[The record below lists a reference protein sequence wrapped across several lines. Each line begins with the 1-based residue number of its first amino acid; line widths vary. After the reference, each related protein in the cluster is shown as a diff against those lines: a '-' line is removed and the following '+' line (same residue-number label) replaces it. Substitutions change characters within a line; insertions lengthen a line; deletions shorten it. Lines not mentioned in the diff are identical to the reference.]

1 MFTKEEAKQRVK
13 EIVEDFEKKIEY
25 YSNTKTDEGNIE
37 TKLLEPLF
45 YALGW
50 TKDDFEKREKMQR
63 KEGRGISDY
72 AFKLNTRTVFFLEAK
87 KVSINIDNDK
97 ATWKQAISYALSR
110 SVPFAVLSN
119 FKSLKIFCVEQE
131 SALNNQFRDLKYSEF
146 ITRFDDLWLLSRE
159 SFEKNMIL
167 DMAVREQRLK
177 KRISINSELLEDF
190 MQSRRLLVDNIEK
203 NYPKKYEINEKD
215 EIIQRLLDRLIFIRK
230 AEDIGINRDK
240 NNKDMELLK
249 EIAALPESKIY
260 TKLKEIFSMYNDTY
274 NSGLF
279 AKGLDSDVDSI
290 SLDGHIIKNLIE
302 HLYESRNREYFYNF
316 DWIDADILGQVY
328 EQYLGKILQQKKSGI
343 SSLKGGQAHKKEQGI
358 YYTPT
363 YIVDYIVKN
372 TIGELLKNK
381 KADVEKIRVLD
392 PACGSGSFLIKAF
405 DRLLDGY
412 KNKHDINQKKLD
424 MQGAYSTKTDILKRN
439 IFGVDLDNKAVEITK
454 LNLLLKAAEAGRK
467 LPSEIDSHIRTGN
480 SLIDDNSAAPNKAF
494 KWDEKF
500 PDIIQYDEKG
510 NLKEGYGFD
519 VIIGNPPYV
528 DIKQLEPSIVR
539 YLFSKYSTVEN
550 RMNLYSAF
558 VERSLSLLKDGGYF
572 GYIIPNSILYN
583 ESYMKIRSLLLRT
596 TTLKKIIRL
605 PDNVFENVKVETI
618 ILIYQKKRETTKNKN
633 CEVLIYPR
641 EATIDSITHKNSQT
655 FLFNQNIWNV
665 DQKIINLSTNE
676 SSNSLLSKIERDTI
690 SLIELCDFSLGLT
703 PYDKYKGHTKKQIDN
718 RVFHATTKKDE
729 TFKPLLSG
737 ENIIRYGIFWNNGEY
752 ISYGNWLGASR
763 EKRFF
768 TNPRIVVRQIISGKS
783 PRIYAGYTE
792 EEIYNAQIGFNL
804 LVKDEHIILVKYV
817 LALLN
822 SKLMTFYHKE
832 KYLDQSKNLFQKIL
846 IANAKKF
853 PIKIISINEQKN
865 IVQLVDKMLFLNK
878 QLNEIGDKKTSR
890 SKEIEAERDRID
902 AEIDGLVY
910 KLYGITEE
918 EKKIIE
924 ESLK

>member
-13 EIVEDFEKKIEY
+13 ELVEDFEKKMEY
-25 YSNTKTDEGNIE
+25 YSNPKTDEGNIE

-50 TKDDFEKREKMQR
+50 AKDDFEKREKMQR

-240 NNKDMELLK
+240 NSKDIELLK

-260 TKLKEIFSMYNDTY
+260 TKLKEIFSRYNDTY

-381 KADVEKIRVLD
+381 KADVEKLRVLD

-405 DRLLDGY
+405 DRILDGY
-412 KNKHDINQKKLD
+412 KNKHDVNQKKLD

-439 IFGVDLDNKAVEITK
+439 IFGVDLDSKAVEITK

-467 LPSEIDSHIRTGN
+467 LPSEIDSNIRTGN
-480 SLIDDNSAAPNKAF
+480 SLIDDPAADKNRFF

-510 NLKEGYGFD
+510 ILKEGYGFD
-519 VIIGNPPYV
+519 VVIGNPPYLLMQPQNTPQELLDYV
-528 DIKQLEPSIVR
+528 KNRFAVAQYKIDL
-539 YLFSKYSTVEN
+539 YHLF
-550 RMNLYSAF
+550 F
-558 VERSLSLLKDGGYF
+558 ERAISLLKEGGCFGFITPNTYLMNIYINNLRKYILDNCKILQIIIIPREVFPDASVDTAITILQKESNKKRRMNNPVEVLEISNFIESAFKTATIPQSNFFEAENHVFNVNLAKKDIVFFKKFEHDTFTKLGNIAHPYF
-572 GYIIPNSILYN
+572 GI
-583 ESYMKIRSLLLRT
+583 
-596 TTLKKIIRL
+596 
-605 PDNVFENVKVETI
+605 
-618 ILIYQKKRETTKNKN
+618 
-633 CEVLIYPR
+633 
-641 EATIDSITHKNSQT
+641 QT
-655 FLFNQNIWNV
+655 FDRKKYVSETKVDSSYKPVIDGQDISRYRLSNRREFVKFTEDAIKSGGKQNVYENE
-665 DQKIINLSTNE
+665 KI
-676 SSNSLLSKIERDTI
+676 
-690 SLIELCDFSLGLT
+690 F
-703 PYDKYKGHTKKQIDN
+703 
-718 RVFHATTKKDE
+718 
-729 TFKPLLSG
+729 
-737 ENIIRYGIFWNNGEY
+737 
-752 ISYGNWLGASR
+752 
-763 EKRFF
+763 
-768 TNPRIVVRQIISGKS
+768 VRQIGKY
-783 PRIYAGYTE
+783 PIATYGPAGVYSLNTV
-792 EEIYNAQIGFNL
+792 YNIFSKDAQFNL
-804 LVKDEHIILVKYV
+804 KYIL
-817 LALLN
+817 AILN
-822 SKLMTFYHKE
+822 SKLMAYFWKLNFSDSKE
-832 KYLDQSKNLFQKIL
+832 LFPKIKRNYLEAI
-846 IANAKKF
+846 
-853 PIKIISINEQKN
+853 PIKIISKSEQQP
-865 IVQLVDKMLFLNK
+865 IITLVDKIIALNAR
-878 QLNEIGDKKTSR
+878 LTEFGSKKTEQS
-890 SKEIEAERDRID
+890 SQISEEITRID
-902 AEIDGLVY
+902 AEIDEFVY
-910 KLYGITEE
+910 KIYGITEE

-924 ESLK
+924 NSLK

>member
-1 MFTKEEAKQRVK
+1 MFTKEEAKQRIK
-13 EIVEDFEKKIEY
+13 EIVEDFERKIEY
-25 YSNTKTDEGNIE
+25 YSKTDEGNIE

-63 KEGRGISDY
+63 KDGRGISDY

-87 KVSINIDNDK
+87 QVSINIDNNK
-97 ATWKQAISYALSR
+97 ATWKQAISYALSK

-159 SFEKNMIL
+159 SFEKNLIL
-167 DMAVREQRLK
+167 DMAIREQRLK

-240 NNKDMELLK
+240 NNKDIELLK
-249 EIAALPESKIY
+249 EIAALPESRIY
-260 TKLKEIFSMYNDTY
+260 AKLKELFSIYNDTY

-302 HLYESRNREYFYNF
+302 HLYESRNKEYIYNF

-372 TIGELLKNK
+372 TIGEFLKNK
-381 KADVEKIRVLD
+381 KADVEKLRVLD

-405 DRLLDGY
+405 DRILDGY

-424 MQGAYSTKTDILKRN
+424 VQGAYSTKTDILKRN

-480 SLIDDNSAAPNKAF
+480 SLIDDESAAPNKAF
-494 KWDEKF
+494 KWDERF

-519 VIIGNPPYV
+519 VVIGNPPYV
-528 DIKQLEPSIVR
+528 RPHKISLEDKKFFWEHLKTFKAKSDLYNCFMEKGIDLTKNGG
-539 YLFSKYSTVEN
+539 LFSFIVPHTWTSLESFYEIRKYILDNCKIVKLVQLPKKVFQDATVETCIFVLSKEN
-550 RMNLYSAF
+550 NLKRRENNKIVVEKLDESERINFVKEYKQSQIRSNHLFNFELYSETSGNEILNKIKGKGVKLGTL
-558 VERSLSLLKDGGYF
+558 VEFSYGLKTGDDDKFISENPKNSDYKKLLRSKDIERYYKKFNGTYVWYVPELMIKNKTTARPGDKERFEHEKIIVARMGKEVVSTYDNEKYYVKDAMLLLKKSEDSNLK
-572 GYIIPNSILYN
+572 YI
-583 ESYMKIRSLLLRT
+583 
-596 TTLKKIIRL
+596 
-605 PDNVFENVKVETI
+605 V
-618 ILIYQKKRETTKNKN
+618 
-633 CEVLIYPR
+633 
-641 EATIDSITHKNSQT
+641 
-655 FLFNQNIWNV
+655 
-665 DQKIINLSTNE
+665 
-676 SSNSLLSKIERDTI
+676 
-690 SLIELCDFSLGLT
+690 
-703 PYDKYKGHTKKQIDN
+703 
-718 RVFHATTKKDE
+718 
-729 TFKPLLSG
+729 
-737 ENIIRYGIFWNNGEY
+737 GI
-752 ISYGNWLGASR
+752 
-763 EKRFF
+763 
-768 TNPRIVVRQIISGKS
+768 
-783 PRIYAGYTE
+783 
-792 EEIYNAQIGFNL
+792 
-804 LVKDEHIILVKYV
+804 
-817 LALLN
+817 LN
-822 SKLMTFYHKE
+822 SKVINYFYKSYFITIDVLKNALLELPIAPANRDITNKLSEHVE
-832 KYLDQSKNLFQKIL
+832 KIEKLNSRLAEFGGKKTEQSAQ
-846 IANAKKF
+846 
-853 PIKIISINEQKN
+853 INE
-865 IVQLVDKMLFLNK
+865 
-878 QLNEIGDKKTSR
+878 EITL
-890 SKEIEAERDRID
+890 ID
-902 AEIDGLVY
+902 AEIDELVY

-918 EKKIIE
+918 EKKIIAG
-924 ESLK
+924 SLK